1 MKKIISV
8 ALILVMILALGATA
22 FAASGVPITK
32 NPTDEVRSAGGT
44 AWFVSGAYN
53 YNRLSWTF
61 ISPDGTKYTVQEF
74 KVRFPFVRIEGE
86 NSTNLT
92 IRNLSTEMNGW
103 GVFCSFYNNDDPTD
117 TTVAFLYV
125 NAYTPAPAPTYTA
138 PTYTYSY
145 SYPYYYYDDDE
156 IVMRFEDG
164 TLYTDYLDG
173 SSLTEAMDGSSFYQ
187 RDDGYSLDVMPDGS
201 YVEIQPDGSWESYDA
216 ATGNYYFGN
225 D

>member
-74 KVRFPFVRIEGE
+74 KVRFPAVRIEGE
-86 NSTNLT
+86 NTTNLT
-92 IRNLSTEMNGW
+92 IRNLSTDMNGW
-103 GVFCSFYNNDDPTD
+103 GVFCSFYNNDGSTD

-125 NAYTPAPAPTYTA
+125 SAYTPAPAPTYTA
-138 PTYTYSY
+138 PTY
-145 SYPYYYYDDDE
+145 SYPYYYYDDNE

-173 SSLTEAMDGSSFYQ
+173 SSLTEAMDGSSSYQ

-216 ATGNYYFGN
+216 ATGTYYYGMG
-225 D
+225 

>member
-1 MKKIISV
+1 
-8 ALILVMILALGATA
+8 MILALGATA

-74 KVRFPFVRIEGE
+74 KVRFPSVRIEGE
-86 NSTNLT
+86 NTTNLT

-103 GVFCSFYNNDDPTD
+103 GVFCSFYNNDGPTD

-125 NAYTPAPAPTYTA
+125 NAYAPAPAPTYTA
-138 PTYTYSY
+138 PTYNYSY

-173 SSLTEAMDGSSFYQ
+173 SSLTEAMDGSSSYQ

-216 ATGNYYFGN
+216 ATGTYYYGMG
-225 D
+225 

>member
-74 KVRFPFVRIEGE
+74 KVRFPAVRIEGE
-86 NSTNLT
+86 NTTNLT
-92 IRNLSTEMNGW
+92 IRNLSIDMNGW
-103 GVFCSFYNNDDPTD
+103 GVFCSFYNNDGPTD
-117 TTVAFLYV
+117 TAVAFLYV

-138 PTYTYSY
+138 PTYNYSY

-173 SSLTEAMDGSSFYQ
+173 SSLTEAMDGSSSYQ

-216 ATGNYYFGN
+216 ATGTYYFGN

>member
-1 MKKIISV
+1 
-8 ALILVMILALGATA
+8 MILALGATA

-74 KVRFPFVRIEGE
+74 KVRFPAVRIEGE
-86 NSTNLT
+86 NTTNLT
-92 IRNLSTEMNGW
+92 IRNLSTDMNGW
-103 GVFCSFYNNDDPTD
+103 GVFCSFYNNDGPTD
-117 TTVAFLYV
+117 TAVAFLYV
-125 NAYTPAPAPTYTA
+125 SAYTPAPAPTYSA
-138 PTYTYSY
+138 PTYSY

-173 SSLTEAMDGSSFYQ
+173 SYLTETMDGSSSYQ

-201 YVEIQPDGSWESYDA
+201 YVEIQPDGSWDSYDA